1 MVQSETAFSGDEIQL
16 EVPTSPVDSLEGGL
30 ISPRQN
36 VMFESISKGTYEHLP
51 SRISSTFQLL
61 FLLTHLL
68 LIMIAI
74 GLYYINGYGMEI
86 HPSPNPEF
94 LSNLASRD
102 MLVYSCGSLWTRYF
116 I

>member
-1 MVQSETAFSGDEIQL
+1 VTQSETAFFGLD
-16 EVPTSPVDSLEGGL
+16 EVPASPVDSLGGV

-36 VMFESISKGTYEHLP
+36 VMFESVNKGSYEHLP
-51 SRISSTFQLL
+51 SRINSVFQSP
-61 FLLTHLL
+61 FSVTYSF
-68 LIMIAI
+68 IITTS

-94 LSNLASRD
+94 LSNLASRKI
-102 MLVYSCGSLWTRYF
+102 LIYSCGSLWTRYL

>member
-1 MVQSETAFSGDEIQL
+1 MTQSETPFFGVDE
-16 EVPTSPVDSLEGGL
+16 VSASPVDSLGGV

-36 VMFESISKGTYEHLP
+36 VMFESVNKETYERLP
-51 SRISSTFQLL
+51 SRINSVFKSPFPVIY
-61 FLLTHLL
+61 L
-68 LIMIAI
+68 LIKITS

-94 LSNLASRD
+94 LSNLASRKI
-102 MLVYSCGSLWTRYF
+102 LVYSCGSLWTRYL